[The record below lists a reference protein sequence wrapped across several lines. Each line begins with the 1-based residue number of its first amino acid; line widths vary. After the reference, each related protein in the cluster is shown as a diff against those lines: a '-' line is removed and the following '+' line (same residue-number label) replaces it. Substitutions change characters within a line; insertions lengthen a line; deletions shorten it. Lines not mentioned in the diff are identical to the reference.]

1 MPHGTVAA
9 YDYASHIRRG
19 DRRNAK
25 LVQPEAEADGAHK
38 GAMRRRAQ
46 RGHER
51 EGDEVSVFSFEVPL
65 YSPEPGHT
73 AG

>member
-1 MPHGTVAA
+1 MK
-9 YDYASHIRRG
+9 RLMQQ
-19 DRRNAK
+19 
-25 LVQPEAEADGAHK
+25 LVQLEAEADGAHK

-51 EGDEVSVFSFEVPL
+51 EGDEVGVFSFEVPL
-65 YSPEPGHT
+65 YSPEPGRT

>member
-1 MPHGTVAA
+1 MAA
-9 YDYASHIRRG
+9 YDYASHERRG
-19 DRRNAK
+19 GTK
-25 LVQPEAEADGAHK
+25 SLVQLEAVNKADGAHE

-51 EGDEVSVFSFEVPL
+51 EGDELSVFSFEVPL
-65 YSPEPGHT
+65 YSPEPGRT